1 MDERIRLSCL
11 LLAFGFVFC
20 AVSCTTPQSAL
31 TTDSEPQAG
40 WSTLQGNQEPIQP
53 LEPATLDSAKVSL
66 GRRLFHDKRL
76 SGDNTVACASCHSLD
91 KGGTDQLVHSTG
103 IGGAQGGINAPTV
116 LNAAYNFCQFW
127 NGRAATLEDQIDGP
141 PNNPKEMGSNWS
153 QICDKLKADDQMNKE
168 FHAIYNDAPAKEHV
182 QDAIA
187 TFERSLVTVNSPFDK
202 YLKGDESAIDDEQ
215 KKGYK
220 LFKSYGCSSCHQGA
234 NVGGDLF
241 QKFGIMADYFKD
253 RGTPETDADQGR
265 YAVTKRECD
274 RHVFKVPSLRN
285 LTLTAPYFHD
295 GSATT
300 IPQAVEVMAKY
311 QLGRP
316 IDPQSLR
323 AIARFLESLTGDQ
336 PSAGSDK

>member
-1 MDERIRLSCL
+1 MSDRTRITL
-11 LLAFGFVFC
+11 LILAFGFVIC
-20 AVSCTTPQSAL
+20 AVSCGVPQASA
-31 TTDSEPQAG
+31 TADSEPQSA
-40 WSTLQGNQEPIQP
+40 WSTAQGNAEPIQALQP
-53 LEPATLDSAKVSL
+53 VTLDSAKVSL
-66 GRRLFHDKRL
+66 GKQLFQDKRL

-91 KGGTDQLVHSTG
+91 KGGTDQQVHSTG

-116 LNAAYNFCQFW
+116 LNASYNFCQFW
-127 NGRAATLEDQIDGP
+127 NGRAASLEDQVDGP
-141 PNNPKEMGSNWS
+141 PNNPKEMGSNWP
-153 QICDKLKADDQMNKE
+153 QITDKLKSDDQYVRE
-168 FHAIYNDAPAKEHV
+168 FRALYNDGPSKEHAC
-182 QDAIA
+182 DAIA
-187 TFERSLVTVNSPFDK
+187 TFERSLVTLNSPFDK

-220 LFKSYGCSSCHQGA
+220 LFKSYGCASCHQGA
-234 NVGGDLF
+234 NVGGNLF
-241 QKFGIMADYFKD
+241 QKLGVMADYFKD
-253 RGTPETDADQGR
+253 RGTSETDADQGR
-265 YAVTKRECD
+265 YAVSKRECD

-311 QLGRP
+311 QLGRT

-336 PSAGSDK
+336 PGGGK